1 MAALLSQQSA
11 NSPTTTLF
19 LTLLGAANYAVFRTE
34 LSDYLNSNFGEV
46 GQHVILGTNASLV
59 LPGRKPSY
67 FDPRT
72 NPRTGTAIPLSR
84 KYAVKPLTE
93 DQTLDTTFDRDT
105 LELTDFAAKCLA
117 DDIAA
122 WTRATMTYTDR
133 LLSLRTL
140 DDAFYNFLLNHIDR
154 GTLEVLKAHSDHAP
168 FKLLPATC
176 IDRGHQYL
184 KIIDKQY
191 SIGNSTVSIT
201 EMTKFLT
208 LTQGPVDE
216 ESTASFVNKVMEHY
230 ARISPFFSQCATVDE
245 VKELLVTMVLI
256 KGLNKHH
263 HPSLRALEI
272 FTQTHKNM
280 NAFRNF
286 AALRQ
291 EVLAA
296 QDSDLSNLS
305 DSVSEHSSAFKAAL
319 VDTSPHSLVAHLAA
333 GPPHAQ
339 HQLTKPHTHPPTTR
353 SPDYGL
359 LPNKNG
365 KPSCPYCLTNLK
377 RHYTHS
383 EADCFNK
390 KNGTRGPPSTAP
402 ARTNKQKSVS
412 TVDTQLLARL
422 AAVEAATAAAGLPNT
437 NSLVPIALESD

>member
-19 LTLLGAANYAVFRTE
+19 PTLLGAANYAVFRTE

-122 WTRATMTYTDR
+122 WTRATTTYTNDK
-133 LLSLRTL
+133 
-140 DDAFYNFLLNHIDR
+140 I
-154 GTLEVLKAHSDHAP
+154 SDP
-168 FKLLPATC
+168 P
-176 IDRGHQYL
+176 
-184 KIIDKQY
+184 
-191 SIGNSTVSIT
+191 
-201 EMTKFLT
+201 
-208 LTQGPVDE
+208 QGPVDE

-359 LPNKNG
+359 
-365 KPSCPYCLTNLK
+365 
-377 RHYTHS
+377 
-383 EADCFNK
+383 
-390 KNGTRGPPSTAP
+390 
-402 ARTNKQKSVS
+402 
-412 TVDTQLLARL
+412 
-422 AAVEAATAAAGLPNT
+422 
-437 NSLVPIALESD
+437 